1 MFLSV
6 QEDGLSLRCWLLVS
20 HHDTAFIPPKSARG
34 LMQFICFACLG
45 YAELKVT
52 FFSKGVT
59 MSWQRETA
67 FYSVL

>member
-1 MFLSV
+1 M
-6 QEDGLSLRCWLLVS
+6 S
-20 HHDTAFIPPKSARG
+20 HRDTAFIPPKSARG